1 MNYAE
6 YKIDADTFD
15 RRYGSSN
22 KPIEQ
27 AIRKE
32 LLAGDLSFIAA
43 ERLSRLA
50 NTLIV
55 RRSPLAGPALLALE
69 QSKKVIRSQGE
80 EIISRYSLEG
90 EDYPDPLEGLPRTYD
105 PLQFQNDGPLP
116 VPAPEP
122 NLHYADLKARYWTKT
137 EKVDALVARA
147 IRAEIPEG
155 NDTIDAMSA
164 LNQTVFKLRTVA
176 PDVSHLARLSLDHL
190 KEVYDNIRHQI
201 EWKYNIGFCREPKE
215 VDE

>member
-1 MNYAE
+1 MNTAGHR
-6 YKIDADTFD
+6 IDADTFD
-15 RRYGSSN
+15 RRYGTSN

-32 LLAGDLSFIAA
+32 LLAGELSFVAA

-55 RRSPLAGPALLALE
+55 KRSPLAGPTLLALE
-69 QSKKVIRSQGE
+69 QAKKVIRSQGE

-116 VPAPEP
+116 VSAPEP
-122 NLHYADLKARYWTKT
+122 ELHYADLRARYWTKT
-137 EKVDALVARA
+137 EKVDALIARA

-164 LNQTVFKLRTVA
+164 LNQTVFKLRTVS
-176 PDVSHLARLSLDHL
+176 PDASHLARQAIEHL
-190 KEVYDNIRHQI
+190 KEVYEDIRYRI

-215 VDE
+215 SV